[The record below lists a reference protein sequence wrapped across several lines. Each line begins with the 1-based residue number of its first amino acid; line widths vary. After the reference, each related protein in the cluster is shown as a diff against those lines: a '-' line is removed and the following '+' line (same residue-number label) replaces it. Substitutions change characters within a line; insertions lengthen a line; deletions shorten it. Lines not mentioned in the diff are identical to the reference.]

1 MGVESW
7 RMRAKGGGMRA
18 KCMMREKGQGI
29 RKVVRNEGLR
39 MRDVGCRI
47 NIKEGGMWEEE

>member
-1 MGVESW
+1 
-7 RMRAKGGGMRA
+7 MRAKGGGMRA